1 MLKDLFEKIREH
13 SPFLGKEALPADN
26 LVGVEKSHPPSPE
39 SENTEPAAPQ
49 VPVKPP
55 EPSSL
60 FTVYV
65 DDNFH
70 YMDKDHRYTAEELDT
85 WEEALALARKIVDET
100 IVKAIEGGSR
110 PEEAIDEYRAFGED
124 PWISEDGTVPC
135 DESFSAWFYAE
146 TRARELYE
154 LKQLPQK
161 TGRPRRVGR
170 PIGKSTLTAKE
181 APEDIN
187 RNGKKSY

>member
-1 MLKDLFEKIREH
+1 MLKDLFEKIREL
-13 SPFLGKEALPADN
+13 SPFFEEEVRLGDIMERKI
-26 LVGVEKSHPPSPE
+26 SHPPPKPE
-39 SENTEPAAPQ
+39 EEKPAEPR
-49 VPVKPP
+49 K
-55 EPSSL
+55 PSSP

-70 YMDKDHRYTAEELDT
+70 YMDKDRRYTAGKFDT
-85 WEEALALARKIVDET
+85 WEEALALAMKIVDET
-100 IVKAIEGGSR
+100 IVKAIDGGST

-124 PWISEDGTVPC
+124 PWIVSDGTVPC
-135 DESFSAWFYAE
+135 DESFSGWSYAE

-154 LKQLPQK
+154 LKQRPQK

-170 PIGKSTLTAKE
+170 PIGKSALTAKE

-187 RNGKKSY
+187 RNGKKSD